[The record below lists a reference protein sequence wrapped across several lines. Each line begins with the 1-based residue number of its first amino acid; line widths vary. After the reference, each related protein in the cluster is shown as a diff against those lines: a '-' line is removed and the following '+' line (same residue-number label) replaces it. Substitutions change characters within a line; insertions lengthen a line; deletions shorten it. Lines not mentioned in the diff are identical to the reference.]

1 MATDKRKIDYDP
13 FSVSSPVIDLVTI
26 RLLTIIG
33 CELGMTIQHLDVES
47 AYLNASITHSNP
59 IYVFPPKS
67 VPLKKNHCWL
77 LKRSVYGLKQ
87 SGFEWY
93 HTIKRVLEDIGFNQV
108 LHNDGLFHIEYE
120 EGSVIYLGLYVDDIL
135 MVGSSQKLLI
145 ILWIN

>member
-1 MATDKRKIDYDP
+1 MDYDP

-108 LHNDGLFHIEYE
+108 LHT
-120 EGSVIYLGLYVDDIL
+120 
-135 MVGSSQKLLI
+135 MVYFTLNMKMDQ
-145 ILWIN
+145 